1 MLRAAALPAVL
12 GTLLLAGGAARAQF
26 QLGAGA
32 APQPGIIN
40 MSLMEALVVIRRPEL
55 AGVFS
60 YVPEAQSTVAM
71 ADYLLRDPASL
82 KRWVKKAEADLDK
95 LKVVDGW
102 DKEVCL
108 HIVAAAPLGTAPPG
122 AKPLPKR
129 LFDRIARISLAQA
142 VPLQVILQRRAE
154 AR

>member
-1 MLRAAALPAVL
+1 MTRAAALPAL
-12 GTLLLAGGAARAQF
+12 AGALLLSAVRAPAQITLGAAAP
-26 QLGAGA
+26 A
-32 APQPGIIN
+32 APGIIN
-40 MSLMEALVVIRRPEL
+40 MSLMDALVVIRHPEL

-60 YVPEAQSTVAM
+60 YVPEQQSTVAM
-71 ADYLLRDPASL
+71 ADYLLRDPSSL
-82 KRWVKKAEADLDK
+82 KRWLKKVEADLDK

-108 HIVAAAPLGTAPPG
+108 HIIAAAPAGSSLPG

-129 LFDRIARISLAQA
+129 LYDRVARVSLAQA

-154 AR
+154 GR